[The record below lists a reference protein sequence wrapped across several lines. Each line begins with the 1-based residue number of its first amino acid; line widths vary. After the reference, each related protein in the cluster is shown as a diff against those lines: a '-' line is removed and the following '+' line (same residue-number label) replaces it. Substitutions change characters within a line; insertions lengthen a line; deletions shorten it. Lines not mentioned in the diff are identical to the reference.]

1 MYVKISIRVRKLEE
15 LKEKI
20 LFICLDEKLGESVS
34 KEFADNLSMHFA
46 NCRELIEYDLFNSQA
61 VFSQCGEEYYLMRER
76 KVAKMACGYENSV
89 MFATYDIYHHSK
101 EIFDKFAT
109 KIYIKIPEKQLSN
122 EYTISKLNYT
132 ERDEELKASANFVVE
147 VKRANTKLI
156 LKEIY
161 KILGGIK

>member
-1 MYVKISIRVRKLEE
+1 MEE
-15 LKEKI
+15 LKDKI
-20 LFICLDEKLGESVS
+20 LFICLDEKLGECVS
-34 KEFADNLSMHFA
+34 REFAESLSMHFA

-89 MFATYDIYHHSK
+89 MFASYDIYHHSK

-132 ERDEELKASANFVVE
+132 ERDDELSACANFTVNA
-147 VKRANTKLI
+147 KRINSKSI

-161 KILGGIK
+161 KILGGIR